1 MFCALDG
8 GVFAVST
15 DEDMWDNRYAHDRY
29 NLAGNW
35 EIDSIPAYAMFRCYG
50 IYDEDPGRYLADND
64 DVMFISSN
72 EDSFDP
78 EDNYV
83 IDLYRE
89 YYGMFICFER
99 VESIDGWG
107 IYRIKSTN

>member
-1 MFCALDG
+1 MFCALDA

-15 DEDMWDNRYAHDRY
+15 DEEMWRNRYAGERY

-35 EIDSIPAYAMFRCYG
+35 EIDSVPAYAMFRCYG
-50 IYDEDPGRYLADND
+50 IYDEDPGKYLADND
-64 DVMFISSN
+64 DVMFLCSN
-72 EDSFDP
+72 EGCFDP
-78 EDNYV
+78 ENNFV

-89 YYGMFICFER
+89 YYGMFICFEH

-107 IYRIKSTN
+107 VYRIKSIN